1 MWHAMV
7 LLVLHGFSGVLWM
20 PASQLLVQYIV
31 GGRDLPSAVRLN
43 ATARWLGL
51 LFGPAVGS
59 AIMIVAGPTYGI
71 FINVVF
77 YLPLL
82 VWLWKAPYGPRFS
95 GQATAGRGQLR
106 GLAEIRDT
114 VLAIAGNRTIIS
126 MTALAGVTSLVVGN
140 AYQAQMPEFAE
151 HLGHGD
157 AGVAYSMLLAADAA
171 GALVAGIVLESRGF
185 LQPSTRTAFM
195 LAMMWC
201 VAIAAFAASRSY
213 PLAFGL
219 LFIAGFLQLGFQAM
233 AQTLVQLHAPADIR
247 GRVIGLYAM
256 SSLGLRAFAGMT
268 VGLLGSVIGIHWSL
282 ALSAL
287 ALLAITGGL
296 AAFAVGTR

>member
-1 MWHAMV
+1 
-7 LLVLHGFSGVLWM
+7 
-20 PASQLLVQYIV
+20 
-31 GGRDLPSAVRLN
+31 VRLN